1 MFIVLFLFTTI
12 GFENIFAESKSLSI
26 PARSY
31 EQVQIY
37 LNQGDELRYSI
48 GVSGGTNDDID
59 LTIFMPDGDDQSG
72 FVYEEFSGSFIA
84 TSSGTYVFSFDN
96 TFSLLS
102 NKFVSFSYERTQNT
116 FYIYVEDLPSYADYA
131 SNVVSDATEY
141 WKDGNPELNFY
152 KANSEQNSDLRIQW
166 VKDFGVEHVGFA
178 VGSFL
183 IEVGLGDSNCKE
195 DWQPYSA
202 DHVSYI
208 MKHEIGHVLGLEHTS
223 DANNIMY
230 PIVQKTEWGL
240 VEQEFSLTESY
251 SQFVSFCSMKD
262 VTAFRYSVE
271 VEDPTYGFDVYV
283 VPSVSSSSDWSVGE
297 PFQYYSDEECFG
309 ENYRSYNG
317 NCQGVRNG
325 AGLMVI
331 MPDKLTEKLTEIT
344 IQYEEIP
351 LIVSR
356 EQSISLKYPPE
367 PEIIIPEI
375 IPIQPQQNSLK
386 ELLDNRPKTEIII
399 CVTGTVLKNG
409 ICVLDK
415 CGIGTT
421 LKNGFCVPD
430 PKIQSKGGGCLIATA
445 TFGSEL
451 SSQVQQLRELR
462 DNKLL
467 QTESGSS
474 FMTSFNEL
482 YYSFSPTIADL
493 ERQSPIFK
501 EVVKLTITPLILSLS
516 ILNYVDMDSEAEV
529 LGYGIGLIALNV
541 GMYFVAPV
549 GIIVLVRKSKNS

>member
-223 DANNIMY
+223 DANGIMY

-375 IPIQPQQNSLK
+375 IPKQPQQTFQQK
-386 ELLDNRPKTEIII
+386 QLDDRQKAETS
-399 CVTGTVLKNG
+399 CGAGTVLKNG
-409 ICVLDK
+409 VCVLEK
-415 CGIGTT
+415 CGPGTI
-421 LKNGFCVPD
+421 LKNGVCVPD
-430 PKIQSKGGGCLIATA
+430 STKSTGGGCLIATA
-445 TFGSEL
+445 TYGSEL
-451 SSQVQQLRELR
+451 APQVQQLRELR
-462 DNKLL
+462 DNILL
-467 QTESGSS
+467 QTNSGST
-474 FMTSFNEL
+474 FMTGFNQF
-482 YYSFSPTIADL
+482 YYSFSPTIADW
-493 ERQSPIFK
+493 ERQNPVFK
-501 EVVKLTITPLILSLS
+501 EAVKLAITPLITSLS
-516 ILNYVDMDSEAEV
+516 ILNYVEMDTEAEV
-529 LGYGIGLIALNV
+529 LGYGISLIILNV
-541 GMYFVAPV
+541 GMYFVTPV
-549 GIIVLVRKSKNS
+549 GIVVLVRRKI